1 VNERKRDTAEGALPD
16 EAVARRNPSTCPACG
31 AAFECGMEAGLAECW
46 CSRLPPVVVT
56 PGLGCLCPRCLA
68 ARAPR

>member
-1 VNERKRDTAEGALPD
+1 VNERKRETAES
-16 EAVARRNPSTCPACG
+16 AVPTEGIARPAPSTCPACG

-46 CSRLPPVVVT
+46 CTRLPPVAVT

-68 ARAPR
+68 ARASR